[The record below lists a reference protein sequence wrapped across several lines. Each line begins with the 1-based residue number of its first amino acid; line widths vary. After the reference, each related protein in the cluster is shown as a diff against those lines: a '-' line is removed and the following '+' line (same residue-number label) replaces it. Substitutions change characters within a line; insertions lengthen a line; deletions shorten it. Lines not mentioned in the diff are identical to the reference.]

1 MRTLAWLLLFAILA
15 FGGLWYVRLML
26 RRSDAGTGVPG
37 TPTSP
42 FPKPLAARGPDVTSW
57 GSVREP
63 HARRIDPSNEANAA
77 DIRRILRKA
86 RLIWVAC
93 GEDVNPQT
101 CTFFVNSLRTDLANQ
116 QIGVQVFSEQET
128 LVQSF
133 YVSPS
138 LLPFTDVMLRLI
150 EDGPPDNTYLYVG
163 GFSFDSEAQN
173 ENGFQ
178 LPRWVEREEG
188 TEAGPLDVDRATSAR
203 VLAREFSTFWRTM
216 IQ

>member
-1 MRTLAWLLLFAILA
+1 MRTLAWLLLFAIFA
-15 FGGLWYVRLML
+15 FGGLWYVRFML

-37 TPTSP
+37 TPTTA
-42 FPKPLAARGPDVTSW
+42 FPKPLVARGPDVASR
-57 GSVREP
+57 GSSHES
-63 HARRIDPSNEANAA
+63 HARRIDPSNEANAS

-86 RLIWVAC
+86 RLIGVAC

-116 QIGVQVFSEQET
+116 QVGVEAFSEQET

-133 YVSPS
+133 YVPPS

-150 EDGPPDNTYLYVG
+150 EDGPPENTSLYVG

-203 VLAREFSTFWRTM
+203 VLAREFSIYWRTM

>member
-1 MRTLAWLLLFAILA
+1 
-15 FGGLWYVRLML
+15 
-26 RRSDAGTGVPG
+26 
-37 TPTSP
+37 
-42 FPKPLAARGPDVTSW
+42 
-57 GSVREP
+57 
-63 HARRIDPSNEANAA
+63 
-77 DIRRILRKA
+77 
-86 RLIWVAC
+86 VAC

-178 LPRWVEREEG
+178 LPSGSNGKREPKRDRWMWIERLLQGYLRENSRHSG
-188 TEAGPLDVDRATSAR
+188 AR
-203 VLAREFSTFWRTM
+203 
-216 IQ
+216 